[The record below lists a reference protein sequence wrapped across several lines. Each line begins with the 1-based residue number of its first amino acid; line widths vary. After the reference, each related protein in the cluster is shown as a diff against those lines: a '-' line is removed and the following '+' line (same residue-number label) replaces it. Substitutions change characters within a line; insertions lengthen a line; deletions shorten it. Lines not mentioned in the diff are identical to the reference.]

1 VTAESAVPIEGTG
14 DATAAPALV
23 QLQAAVAA
31 PRIITLV
38 DNHRGLIASR
48 TKAGRNQR

>member
-1 VTAESAVPIEGTG
+1 VTAESAVPIEGTRH
-14 DATAAPALV
+14 AAAAPALV

-38 DNHRGLIASR
+38 DDHRRLIAAR